1 MNATLVMLRI
11 VHVGMGVFWAG
22 TIIFMA
28 LFIERAVRR
37 AGPAGGAVMQEVMK
51 LGYMVVM
58 PVVAILTLVSGFW
71 MYYVVSGGHAEWFR
85 SNTGMTLGV
94 GGMLALLAFLIGILV
109 MRPTMMKVQQLATQ
123 AQAAPPEQR
132 DALMAQ
138 IAPLRTRGTLYLRI
152 VAVMLAVVVLSMAV
166 ARYV

>member
-1 MNATLVMLRI
+1 MDTKMIILRI
-11 VHVGMGVFWAG
+11 VHVGCGVFWAG
-22 TIIFMA
+22 TMIFMA

-51 LGYMVVM
+51 LGYMIVM

-71 MYYVVSGGHAEWFR
+71 IYYEVSGGHAEWFR
-85 SNTGMTLGV
+85 SRTGMTLGV
-94 GGMLALLAFLIGILV
+94 GGMLALLAFLFGILV
-109 MRPTMMKVQQLATQ
+109 MRPTMMKVQQLAAA
-123 AQAAPPEQR
+123 AQTAPPEQR

-138 IAPLRTRGTLYLRI
+138 LAPLRARGTLFLRI
-152 VAVMLAVVVLSMAV
+152 VATMLGVVVLSMAV